1 MVNMLDAHCHLDLY
15 PDPSQTALNAE
26 SSGAFVVCVTNT
38 PSAFLAA
45 RPHVRQFK
53 KVRLALGLH
62 PLSAEFHTDD
72 ELSQFRKLVDDTS
85 FIGEIGL
92 DFSREGRETRNEQLN
107 SFQFVLR
114 CLNNE
119 PKFVT
124 IHSRQAESAVLEL
137 LQNEYP
143 HPVVFHWYS
152 GTLKTLES
160 TIQAGHFFSI
170 NPAMV
175 RSVKGR
181 AAIAQIPRERILTES
196 DGPFINIGSRTVE
209 PSDVQTVE
217 EALGVM
223 WGVSTM
229 SARNIV
235 QTNFQKLI
243 VPLKRASQT
252 QEAKAN

>member
-15 PDPSQTALNAE
+15 PDPSQAALNAE
-26 SSGAFVVCVTNT
+26 SSGVFVICVTNT

-45 RPHVRQFK
+45 QPHVRRFK

-62 PLSAEFHTDD
+62 PLNAELHTDD
-72 ELSQFRKLVDDTS
+72 ELSQFRRLVSDTS
-85 FIGEIGL
+85 FIGEVGL
-92 DFSREGRETRNEQLN
+92 DFSREGRETRNKQLN

-137 LQNEYP
+137 LQDEYP

-160 TIQAGHFFSI
+160 AVQAGHFFSI

-181 AAIAQIPRERILTES
+181 DAIAQIPRERILTES
-196 DGPFINIGSRTVE
+196 DGPFINMGSRTIE
-209 PSDVQTVE
+209 PTDVQAVE

-223 WGVSTM
+223 WGVSTVA
-229 SARNIV
+229 ARNIV
-235 QTNFQKLI
+235 QMNFQELI
-243 VPLKRASQT
+243 MPLRRPANVQS
-252 QEAKAN
+252 AK